1 MSYTIES
8 DSLFIGQQRL
18 HIDTLHSTND
28 HLKTIITRGESAEGL
43 TVTTEYQ
50 TSGRG
55 QIGNSW
61 ESNEGENLLMSV
73 YLTPKFLSAG
83 HYFYL
88 NMSVCLAVVDALNFL
103 LPGFQIKWPNDILF
117 DGTKVAGILIES
129 TISAA
134 VVQSCIIGVGL
145 NVNQR
150 QFKAKGGFAANSLR
164 NIIGNEIDREYVLR
178 IVLKSMEARYL
189 QLRQRLG
196 LLRSDYFNALYG
208 YRQKVRAVVNGT
220 PVDAVITDVLAD
232 GQLVVLI
239 NGREQKFRFKEIS
252 FTG

>member
-129 TISAA
+129 TISGA

-145 NVNQR
+145 NV
-150 QFKAKGGFAANSLR
+150 KTKGSLRPRVVFAAIAEKHHWKWDR
-164 NIIGNEIDREYVLR
+164 REYVLR
-178 IVLKSMEARYL
+178 IVLKSMEP
-189 QLRQRLG
+189 G
-196 LLRSDYFNALYG
+196 IFS
-208 YRQKVRAVVNGT
+208 
-220 PVDAVITDVLAD
+220 
-232 GQLVVLI
+232 
-239 NGREQKFRFKEIS
+239 
-252 FTG
+252 